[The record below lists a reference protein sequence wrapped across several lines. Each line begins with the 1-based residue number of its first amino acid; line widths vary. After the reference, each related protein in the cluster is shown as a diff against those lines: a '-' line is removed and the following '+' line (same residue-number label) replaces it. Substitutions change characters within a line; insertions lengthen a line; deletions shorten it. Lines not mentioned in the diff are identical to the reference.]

1 MTAETKKRTI
11 TNYYRLPI
19 ATGLFLVLCISA
31 WLTMH
36 NRPAAEVQQSAREI
50 KDQSSLLDGQWS
62 YMAGATKEK
71 DGLHIFNTGLAIVE
85 QDGSGGQPNPPVNLF
100 GTHLEQVKDFRIS
113 ATLSHVQGRASL
125 QLYGQPPII
134 ADEFRIERQSLR
146 LSLQDDLLY
155 IDLWDGSGQQPI
167 VSQSAKLQDVTDKT
181 SVAIRDE
188 GGKIYVSAND
198 KIVAVLPDHEI
209 FALGTVWFGT
219 DATQNWILSDLQAK
233 PIGDA
238 KLTIADS
245 STLKVPDNKQI
256 SLQQLAS
263 ARRSGFVI
271 GAAMALTPAATD
283 PSYAQVAF
291 GGNFGGMTTENALK
305 WQFVHPEPNV
315 YTFNEAD
322 ALVALA
328 KRNNLVV
335 HGHTLVFGEANPR
348 WVQDLP
354 TTTAEQ
360 KAAVAKAMTDHI
372 ATVVGHYKGSIQS
385 WDVVNEPLADY
396 DNFDTDQ
403 GHILRHHKWY
413 QAMGEG
419 YISEAFRAARSA
431 DPSAKLF
438 INEYGLEENGE
449 RWDAFL
455 ALVKRLKSA
464 GVPIDGVGF
473 QAHVYNED
481 DRIPTNELR
490 SHIRQLAKIG
500 LVARIS
506 ENDVYSYAGT
516 DVQANQY
523 ADIFNVC
530 FSEPN
535 CVGYSTWGVS
545 DRYDT
550 YKDDDGNIAYG
561 EDFLWSKTMEPTPAV
576 TKLQSLLGQ

>member
-1 MTAETKKRTI
+1 
-11 TNYYRLPI
+11 
-19 ATGLFLVLCISA
+19 
-31 WLTMH
+31 MH
-36 NRPAAEVQQSAREI
+36 SRPAAEVQQSAREI

-71 DGLHIFNTGLAIVE
+71 DGLHITNTGLAIVE
-85 QDGSGGQPNPPVNLF
+85 QDGSGGQPNPPINLF
-100 GTHLEQVKDFRIS
+100 GTHLEQAKDFRIS
-113 ATLSHVQGRASL
+113 ATLDRIQGKASL

-146 LSLQDDLLY
+146 FSLQDDLLY
-155 IDLWDGSGQQPI
+155 IDLWDGSGQQPV
-167 VSQSAKLQDVTDKT
+167 VSQSAKITGATDKVT
-181 SVAIRDE
+181 IVMRDE
-188 GGKIYVSAND
+188 ASNLYISVNGQV
-198 KIVAVLPDHEI
+198 VATIPNHNV
-209 FALGTVWFGT
+209 FSLGTVWFGA
-219 DATQNWILSDLQAK
+219 DATQSWVLSDLQAK
-233 PIGDA
+233 PVGTD

-245 STLKVPDNKQI
+245 STLKVPDTKQI

-263 ARRSGFVI
+263 ARRSDFAV

-283 PSYAQVAF
+283 PSYAQIAF
-291 GGNFGGMTTENALK
+291 GGNFGSMTTENALK
-305 WQFVHPEPNV
+305 WQFVHPEPDV
-315 YTFNEAD
+315 YTFSEAD

-328 KRNNLVV
+328 KRNNLAV
-335 HGHTLVFGEANPR
+335 HGHTLVFGEANPL

-354 TTTAEQ
+354 TATPDQ
-360 KAAVAKAMTDHI
+360 KAAVAKVMKDHI
-372 ATVVGHYKGSIQS
+372 TTVIGHYKGSIQS

-396 DNFDTDQ
+396 DNFDTDD
-403 GHILRHHKWY
+403 GYILRRHKWY

-419 YISEAFRAARSA
+419 YISEAFHTARAA
-431 DPSAKLF
+431 DPTAKLF

-455 ALVKRLKSA
+455 SLVKRLKAS

-473 QAHVYNED
+473 QAHVYDEE
-481 DRIPTNELR
+481 DRISVSDLR
-490 SHIRQLAKIG
+490 SHIKQLAKIG

-506 ENDVYSYAGT
+506 ENDIYSYEGT

-523 ADIFNVC
+523 ADVFNAC

-535 CVGYSTWGVS
+535 CIGYTTWGVS

-561 EDFLWSKTMEPTPAV
+561 EDFLWSKNMEPTPAV